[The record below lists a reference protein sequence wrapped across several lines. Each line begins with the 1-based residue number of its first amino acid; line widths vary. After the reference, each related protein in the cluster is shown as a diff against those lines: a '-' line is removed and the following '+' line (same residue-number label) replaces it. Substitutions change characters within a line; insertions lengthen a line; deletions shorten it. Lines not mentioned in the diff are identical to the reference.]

1 MSKKTPWLM
10 LFSRLALFL
19 AVQSLFALA
28 FLLAGAE
35 QPWNQAAN
43 WWLLTVTLAD
53 AICLVLLMRIFN
65 AEGKRFWDLFRIQRA
80 TLKGDLLLLLAVTLL
95 AAPVS
100 YFPNVWLGQALF
112 GDSAA
117 TLDLLVRPMPLSAVY
132 VLLVLF
138 PVAQGLTELPTYFG
152 YVMPRFRAQGMNKWL
167 AIALPA
173 SMLGLQH
180 IAAPL
185 LLDMRFVAWRG
196 GMYLPFAFLV
206 GAVLYW
212 RPRLLPYLVA
222 IHVLMDLSF
231 AAMFLNAAT

>member
-1 MSKKTPWLM
+1 
-10 LFSRLALFL
+10 
-19 AVQSLFALA
+19 
-28 FLLAGAE
+28 
-35 QPWNQAAN
+35 
-43 WWLLTVTLAD
+43 
-53 AICLVLLMRIFN
+53 
-65 AEGKRFWDLFRIQRA
+65 
-80 TLKGDLLLLLAVTLL
+80 
-95 AAPVS
+95 
-100 YFPNVWLGQALF
+100 
-112 GDSAA
+112 
-117 TLDLLVRPMPLSAVY
+117 
-132 VLLVLF
+132 
-138 PVAQGLTELPTYFG
+138 
-152 YVMPRFRAQGMNKWL
+152 MNKWL